1 MLPLSSAFLCLPWCI
16 CSCSTLV
23 AGEPNPMRPRADL
36 RALPQ
41 ALGCVETP
49 SRHSGCCGDSTWVSR
64 STDGQ
69 CFSPLGH
76 KAAFQ
81 ASKREAGPRVCPSFL
96 LLHQGPRFF
105 WDLFSPP
112 HCPASASTSLLSPG
126 TRVCWGRGINR
137 V

>member
-81 ASKREAGPRVCPSFL
+81 APKREAGPRVCPSFL
-96 LLHQGPRFF
+96 LIHQGPRSF
-105 WDLFSPP
+105 WESVFTFSLSCLCLHVFAFPWYR
-112 HCPASASTSLLSPG
+112 SLLG
-126 TRVCWGRGINR
+126 EGYQ
-137 V
+137 